1 MLFRTKNN
9 KLIEVKRESFTN
21 DAEYYTYIY
30 LLKFNKKSHK
40 KNDSCENIISSI
52 LYEDK

>member
-9 KLIEVKRESFTN
+9 KLIEVKRETFTN
-21 DAEYYTYIY
+21 DKEYYAYIY
-30 LLKFNKKSHK
+30 LLKFNKKNHK
-40 KNDSCENIISSI
+40 KNDSCENININI